1 MDIQEQMNLKNEV
14 SRDASLLTYTVDA
27 FSNGIA
33 FGQHKLEGHQD
44 PRDFYSL
51 RIRDDSELVRLR
63 SRYVLHKNNPLAELE
78 RQLMRLSTQ
87 GVLRSAV
94 IYLGTTTDPFHPFA
108 GTFDA
113 SMKCLELFQRYTPGK
128 LIVQTRS
135 PLVVIAMPVFRKLG
149 HHAAVTIGIET
160 CLEESV
166 ARYTPGLPR
175 VDERL
180 KAATALRRFGIP
192 VTLQV
197 NPVLPYGDW
206 RSDAGRFAE
215 MLVENGDYIY
225 VRSITD
231 GTDRVERQIRATT
244 LAKRLAEDR
253 KFHFLRPDTA
263 VPVLNAVEALAPEKL
278 KTPNFKNLGD
288 RQLRMFAA

>member
-1 MDIQEQMNLKNEV
+1 
-14 SRDASLLTYTVDA
+14 
-27 FSNGIA
+27 
-33 FGQHKLEGHQD
+33 
-44 PRDFYSL
+44 
-51 RIRDDSELVRLR
+51 
-63 SRYVLHKNNPLAELE
+63 
-78 RQLMRLSTQ
+78 
-87 GVLRSAV
+87 
-94 IYLGTTTDPFHPFA
+94 
-108 GTFDA
+108 
-113 SMKCLELFQRYTPGK
+113 
-128 LIVQTRS
+128 
-135 PLVVIAMPVFRKLG
+135 MPVFRKLG

>member
-1 MDIQEQMNLKNEV
+1 MRTEDNAGASRV
-14 SRDASLLTYTVDA
+14 SSGSSVLTYTVDS

-33 FGQHKLEGHQD
+33 FGQHKLEADQD
-44 PRDFYSL
+44 PRDYYSL

-87 GVLRSAV
+87 GVLRSSV

-108 GTFDA
+108 GKFDA
-113 SMKCLELFQRYTPGK
+113 SMKFLELFMRYTPGK

-149 HHAAVTIGIET
+149 HRAAVTIGVET
-160 CLEESV
+160 PNEDAV

-175 VDERL
+175 FEERL

-197 NPVLPYGDW
+197 SPVLPYGDW
-206 RSDAGRFAE
+206 RADAGRFAE
-215 MLVENGDYIY
+215 TLVGSADYVF

-253 KFHFLRPDTA
+253 KFHWLRPDTA
-263 VPVLNAVEALAPEKL
+263 IPLLNAIEGLAPEKL
-278 KTPNFKNLGD
+278 RSPNLTNLGN
-288 RQLRMFAA
+288 RQLDMFAA

>member
-1 MDIQEQMNLKNEV
+1 MHTQENAGMSKV
-14 SRDASLLTYTVDA
+14 SSGTSVLTYTVDS
-27 FSNGIA
+27 FLNGIA
-33 FGQHKLEGHQD
+33 FGQHKLEADQD
-44 PRDFYSL
+44 PRDYYSL

-63 SRYVLHKNNPLAELE
+63 SRYVLHKDNPLAELE

-108 GTFDA
+108 GKFDA
-113 SMKCLELFQRYTPGK
+113 SMKFLELFMRYTPGK

-149 HHAAVTIGIET
+149 QRAAVTIGVET
-160 CLEESV
+160 PNEDAV

-175 VDERL
+175 FEERL

-197 NPVLPYGDW
+197 SPVLPYGDW
-206 RSDAGRFAE
+206 RGDASKFAE
-215 MLVENGDYIY
+215 ILVASSDYVY

-253 KFHFLRPDTA
+253 KFHWLRPDTA
-263 VPVLNAVEALAPEKL
+263 VPLLNAVEDLAPEKL
-278 KTPNFKNLGD
+278 KAPNFTKLGN
-288 RQLRMFAA
+288 RQLDMFAA

>member
-1 MDIQEQMNLKNEV
+1 MDTQEHIEMSSTATGK
-14 SRDASLLTYTVDA
+14 SPILTYTVDS
-27 FSNGIA
+27 FENGIA
-33 FGQHKLEGHQD
+33 FGQHKLEEDQD

-87 GVLRSAV
+87 GVLRSSV

-108 GTFDA
+108 GKFDA
-113 SMKCLELFQRYTPGK
+113 SMKFLELFMRYTPGK

-149 HHAAVTIGIET
+149 HHAAVTIGVET
-160 CLEESV
+160 CLEDTV

-197 NPVLPYGDW
+197 SPVLPYGDW
-206 RSDAGRFAE
+206 RADAGRFAE
-215 MLVENGDYIY
+215 VLAENGDYVY

-231 GTDRVERQIRATT
+231 GTDRVERQIRSTP

-253 KFHFLRPDTA
+253 KFHWLRPDA
-263 VPVLNAVEALAPEKL
+263 AMPLLNALEVIAPEKL
-278 KTPNFKNLGD
+278 KAPNLKSLGD
-288 RQLRMFAA
+288 KQLRMFAA

>member
-1 MDIQEQMNLKNEV
+1 MEMHEQNESKSQV
-14 SRDASLLTYTVDA
+14 ARDGSLLTYTVDS

-33 FGQHKLEGHQD
+33 FGQHKLEKDQD

-94 IYLGTTTDPFHPFA
+94 IYLGTTSDPFHPFA
-108 GTFDA
+108 GKFDA
-113 SMKCLELFQRYTPGK
+113 SMKFLELFMRYTPGK
-128 LIVQTRS
+128 LVVQTRS

-149 HHAAVTIGIET
+149 HHASVTIGVET
-160 CLEESV
+160 CLEDSV
-166 ARYTPGLPR
+166 SKYTPGLPR

-197 NPVLPYGDW
+197 SPVLPYGDW
-206 RSDAGRFAE
+206 RADAGRFAE

-225 VRSITD
+225 IRSITD
-231 GTDRVERQIRATT
+231 GTDRVERQIRATN

-263 VPVLNAVEALAPEKL
+263 VPLFNAIEAIAPEKL
-278 KTPNFKNLGD
+278 KAPNLKSLGD

>member
-1 MDIQEQMNLKNEV
+1 MHTQENGETSAGSAGGFV
-14 SRDASLLTYTVDA
+14 PTYTVDS

-33 FGQHKLEGHQD
+33 FGQHKLDAAED
-44 PRDFYSL
+44 PRDYYSL

-63 SRYVLHKNNPLAELE
+63 SRYVLHRDNPLAELE

-108 GTFDA
+108 GKFDA
-113 SMKCLELFQRYTPGK
+113 SMKFLELFMRYTPGK

-135 PLVVIAMPVFRKLG
+135 PLVVIAMPVFRKLE
-149 HHAAVTIGIET
+149 HRAAVTIGVET
-160 CLEESV
+160 PNEDAV

-175 VDERL
+175 FEERL
-180 KAATALRRFGIP
+180 KAASALRRFGIP

-197 NPVLPYGDW
+197 SPVLPYGDW
-206 RSDAGRFAE
+206 RKDAAAFAE
-215 MLVENGDYIY
+215 VLVEHGDCVY

-231 GTDRVERQIRATT
+231 GTERVERQIRSTP

-253 KFHFLRPDTA
+253 KFHWLRPDTA
-263 VPVLNAVEALAPEKL
+263 VPLLNAVEALAPEKL
-278 KTPNFKNLGD
+278 KLPNLKNLGA
-288 RQLRMFAA
+288 RQLDMFAA